1 MIGSRIQG
9 RTYTLPGKTSH
20 CHELSGSERTTY
32 EPTWPVRP
40 VGRV

>member
-9 RTYTLPGKTSH
+9 RTYTLHGRTSH
-20 CHELSGSERTTY
+20 CHELSGSERKTY
-32 EPTWPVRP
+32 EPIWPVRA